1 MQAGDGGR
9 GGEWEGAVSEPHVQ
23 TGVCTPTPWSWGVY
37 AGLPASGGG
46 VAGGDIP
53 ENMYAT
59 TWASIGSFKASSL
72 GLPRFTA
79 DPWGQTPAQVLRG
92 GDFSAGCRLR
102 GGGRVA
108 APKVME

>member
-1 MQAGDGGR
+1 MLG
-9 GGEWEGAVSEPHVQ
+9 SP
-23 TGVCTPTPWSWGVY
+23 
-37 AGLPASGGG
+37 LLGGG

-102 GGGRVA
+102 GGGGA